1 MKEERKS
8 IIQSFIE
15 NYRITYLLM
24 VSLFVFGFLA
34 VLQMPKESAP
44 EVDIPVVVVTTVLPG
59 AGAEN
64 VEELITRPVEN
75 QMAGLSDVSTLSSSS
90 QQGFSMVVVQFDP
103 RADGTEMIAEVRN
116 RANKAKVNFPSG
128 AGEPVVQKIS
138 FSDVPIMRIVVAGS
152 FELTE
157 LKVYAERIKE
167 ELESVKDV
175 SQVSVV
181 GDPERQVKIKLNSSR
196 MRELSISPAMVVGA
210 LSQANIDLPVGVIET
225 GGGIYAVRF
234 DSKLLSAEDV
244 RQVPVIEREG
254 AVIKIG
260 DLGEVEDGVAPLSNV
275 TRFSIDGSE
284 PEATISLQIF
294 KESGRGDILTISDT
308 SKEKID
314 DLLND
319 VFPAGLKVEV
329 IQNDADIIRT
339 DLSTLISS
347 GILTIIIII
356 LIMALFLGW
365 RESFLASLVVPFSFL
380 SAFIIIN
387 ILGLTINFLT
397 LFSLILSLG
406 ILVDASVVITE
417 GMFQKR
423 LIGMSGKESAVETV
437 KEFQS
442 PLIAGTMTTVFVFAP
457 MLLVSGIMGEFIKS
471 IPITVSAVLLSALFV
486 ALVIITTVAT
496 RFLGRE
502 LSEKK
507 KTGLLGFGDFLDK
520 TATWYQK
527 NLSKITSHKPFSYG
541 FLIFITGLFFI
552 AVSFPFIGVVSI
564 NMFPLPD
571 SDTIFIDLKA
581 KAGTPFDD
589 TNELVKPIEKALC
602 GDPDVK
608 SFLTTV
614 GQSSSAGSIDIAQA
628 GESNK
633 ASFIATLSDDRS
645 SSSDEV
651 VNYYR
656 ELFKNY
662 NGAEISVG
670 QPEAGPGEGTPIRI
684 NLKGDNLNDLEQTAV
699 LLSGVLASVE
709 GTENVDSGVQLTTG
723 EFVIDINKTVA
734 KQYGLTAVDVA
745 DYIRTMITGKEASS
759 IKVLEDEIE
768 VKIYSADYY
777 NSNDIGIALPIDVSE
792 IREMS
797 IQTPKGA
804 VSLGTFIDISLKPGR
819 SVIERLD
826 SERNIAVTSAVVSGY
841 NSQEIISAFQEKLKE
856 VELPKGVEVSYGGET
871 EDIQESFADL
881 GEAMLI
887 GVFMIF
893 ILMVIQLKSY
903 RQPFFI
909 IVTIPLAVTGV
920 FLGLALVGQPLSF
933 PAFIGIVALS
943 GVVVNNAIILID
955 TINKRRDS
963 GEENGKAVV
972 LGASSRF
979 RPVILTT
986 ATTVFGLLPL
996 VFASPEWS
1004 PVAYSIIFGLLFSTV
1019 LTLVVV
1025 PILCYRF
1032 PKR

>member
-1 MKEERKS
+1 
-8 IIQSFIE
+8 
-15 NYRITYLLM
+15 
-24 VSLFVFGFLA
+24 
-34 VLQMPKESAP
+34 
-44 EVDIPVVVVTTVLPG
+44 
-59 AGAEN
+59 
-64 VEELITRPVEN
+64 
-75 QMAGLSDVSTLSSSS
+75 
-90 QQGFSMVVVQFDP
+90 
-103 RADGTEMIAEVRN
+103 
-116 RANKAKVNFPSG
+116 
-128 AGEPVVQKIS
+128 
-138 FSDVPIMRIVVAGS
+138 
-152 FELTE
+152 
-157 LKVYAERIKE
+157 
-167 ELESVKDV
+167 
-175 SQVSVV
+175 
-181 GDPERQVKIKLNSSR
+181 
-196 MRELSISPAMVVGA
+196 MRELSISPGMVVGA

-225 GGGIYAVRF
+225 GGGVYAVRF

-244 RQVPVIEREG
+244 RQVPVIERQG

-260 DLGEVEDGVAPLSNV
+260 DLGEVEDGVVPLSNV

-308 SKEKID
+308 AQEKID
-314 DLLND
+314 DLLSD

-387 ILGLTINFLT
+387 ALGLTINFLT

-417 GMFQKR
+417 EMFQKR
-423 LIGMSGKESAVETV
+423 LSGMSGKEAAVETV

-442 PLIAGTMTTVFVFAP
+442 PLIAGTLTTVFVFAP

-486 ALVIITTVAT
+486 ALVIITTIAT
-496 RFLGRE
+496 RFLGG

-507 KTGLLGFGDFLDK
+507 KTGLLGFGNFLDR
-520 TATWYQK
+520 AAVWYQE
-527 NLSKITSHKPFSYG
+527 NLSKITAQKFLSYG

-564 NMFPLPD
+564 NMFPIPD

-589 TNELVKPIEKALC
+589 TNELVKPVEKALC
-602 GDPDVK
+602 DDPDVD

-633 ASFIATLSDDRS
+633 ASVVATLSDDRN

-656 ELFKNY
+656 ELFKDY
-662 NGAEISVG
+662 DGAEISVS
-670 QPEAGPGEGTPIRI
+670 QLSAGPGEGAPVRI
-684 NLKGDNLNDLEQTAV
+684 NLKGDDLEELEQTAV
-699 LLSGVLASVE
+699 FLSGVLSSIE

-723 EFVIDINKTVA
+723 EFVIDINKVVA

-745 DYIRTMITGKEASS
+745 DYIRTTISGKEASS

-777 NSNDIGIALPIDVSE
+777 NSNNIGIALPIDVSE
-792 IREMS
+792 IKEMS

-804 VSLGTFIDISLKPGR
+804 VSLGTFIDISLEPGR
-819 SVIERLD
+819 SIIERLD
-826 SERNIAVTSAVVSGY
+826 NERNIAITSAVASGY

-856 VELPKGVEVSYGGET
+856 VELPKGVDVSYGGEI
-871 EDIQESFADL
+871 ENIQESFTDL
-881 GEAMLI
+881 GQAMLI

-893 ILMVIQLKSY
+893 ILMVVQLKSY
-903 RQPFFI
+903 RQSFFI
-909 IVTIPLAVTGV
+909 IVTVPLAVTGV
-920 FLGLALVGQPLSF
+920 FFGLALAGKPLSF
-933 PAFIGIVALS
+933 PSFIGIVALS
-943 GVVVNNAIILID
+943 GIVVNNAIILID
-955 TINKRRDS
+955 TINKRREN

-986 ATTVFGLLPL
+986 VTTVFGLLPL

-1004 PVAYSIIFGLLFSTV
+1004 PVAYSIIVGLLFSTV

>member
-1 MKEERKS
+1 MKEVKKS
-8 IIQSFIE
+8 FIQVFIE

-44 EVDIPVVVVTTVLPG
+44 EVDIPVVVVTTVFPG

-64 VEELITRPVEN
+64 IEELITRPVEN
-75 QMAGLSDVSTLSSSS
+75 QIAGLSDVSVISSSS
-90 QQGFSMVVVQFDP
+90 QQGFSMVIVQFDP
-103 RADGTEMIAEVRN
+103 RADGTEMITEVRN
-116 RANKAKVNFPSG
+116 RASKAKVNFPSG

-138 FSDVPIMRIVVAGS
+138 FSDVPIMRIVVAGP

-175 SQVSVV
+175 SQVSIV
-181 GDPERQVKIKLNSSR
+181 GAPERQVKIKLNSSR

-225 GGGIYAVRF
+225 GGGVYAVRF

-244 RQVPVIEREG
+244 RQVPVIERQG

-260 DLGEVEDGVAPLSNV
+260 DLGEVEDGVVPLSNV

-308 SKEKID
+308 AQEKID
-314 DLLND
+314 DLLSD

-387 ILGLTINFLT
+387 ALGLTINFLT

-423 LIGMSGKESAVETV
+423 LSGMSGKEAAVETV

-442 PLIAGTMTTVFVFAP
+442 PLIAGTLTTVFVFAP
-457 MLLVSGIMGEFIKS
+457 MLLVSGIVGEFIKS

-496 RFLGRE
+496 RFLGG

-507 KTGLLGFGDFLDK
+507 KTGLLGFGNFLDR
-520 TATWYQK
+520 TAVWYQE
-527 NLSKITSHKPFSYG
+527 NLSKITAHKFLSYG

-564 NMFPLPD
+564 NMFPMPD

-589 TNELVKPIEKALC
+589 TNELVKPVEKALC
-602 GDPDVK
+602 GDPDVD

-614 GQSSSAGSIDIAQA
+614 GQSSSAGSIDLAQA

-633 ASFIATLSDDRS
+633 ASVVATLSDDRN

-651 VNYYR
+651 VDYYR

-662 NGAEISVG
+662 DGAEISVS
-670 QPEAGPGEGTPIRI
+670 QLSAGPGEGAPVRI
-684 NLKGDNLNDLEQTAV
+684 NLKGDDLEELEQTAV
-699 LLSGVLASVE
+699 FLSGVLSSIE

-723 EFVIDINKTVA
+723 EFVIDINKVVA

-745 DYIRTMITGKEASS
+745 DYIRTTISGKEASS

-777 NSNDIGIALPIDVSE
+777 NSNNIGIALPIDVSE
-792 IREMS
+792 IKEMS

-804 VSLGTFIDISLKPGR
+804 VSLGTFIDISLEPGR
-819 SVIERLD
+819 SIIERLD
-826 SERNIAVTSAVVSGY
+826 NERNIAITSAVASGY

-856 VELPKGVEVSYGGET
+856 VELPKGVDVSYGGEI
-871 EDIQESFADL
+871 ENIQESFTDL
-881 GEAMLI
+881 GQAMLI

-893 ILMVIQLKSY
+893 ILMVVQLKSY
-903 RQPFFI
+903 RQSFFI
-909 IVTIPLAVTGV
+909 IVTVPLAVTGV
-920 FLGLALVGQPLSF
+920 FFGLALAGKPLSF
-933 PAFIGIVALS
+933 PSFIGIVALS
-943 GVVVNNAIILID
+943 GIVVNNAIILID
-955 TINKRRDS
+955 TINKRREN

-986 ATTVFGLLPL
+986 VTTVFGLLPL

-1004 PVAYSIIFGLLFSTV
+1004 PVAYSIIVGLLFSTV

>member
-1 MKEERKS
+1 MKEVKKS
-8 IIQSFIE
+8 FIQVFIE

-44 EVDIPVVVVTTVLPG
+44 EVDIPVVVVTTVFPG

-64 VEELITRPVEN
+64 IEELITRPVEN
-75 QMAGLSDVSTLSSSS
+75 QIAGLSDVSVISSSS
-90 QQGFSMVVVQFDP
+90 QQGFSMVIVQFDP
-103 RADGTEMIAEVRN
+103 RADGTEMITEVRN
-116 RANKAKVNFPSG
+116 RASKAKVNFPSG

-138 FSDVPIMRIVVAGS
+138 FSDVPIMRIVVAGP

-175 SQVSVV
+175 SQVSIV
-181 GDPERQVKIKLNSSR
+181 GAPERQVKIKLNSSR

-225 GGGIYAVRF
+225 GGGVYAVRF

-244 RQVPVIEREG
+244 RQVPVIERQG

-260 DLGEVEDGVAPLSNV
+260 DLGEVEDGVVPLSNV

-308 SKEKID
+308 AQEKID
-314 DLLND
+314 DLLSD

-387 ILGLTINFLT
+387 ALGLTINFLT

-423 LIGMSGKESAVETV
+423 LSGMSGKEAAVETV

-442 PLIAGTMTTVFVFAP
+442 PLIAGTLTTVFVFAP
-457 MLLVSGIMGEFIKS
+457 MLLVSGIVGEFIKS

-496 RFLGRE
+496 RFLGG

-507 KTGLLGFGDFLDK
+507 KTGLLGFGNFLDR
-520 TATWYQK
+520 TAVWYQE
-527 NLSKITSHKPFSYG
+527 NLSKITAHKFLSYG

-564 NMFPLPD
+564 NMFPMPD

-589 TNELVKPIEKALC
+589 TNELVKPVEKALC
-602 GDPDVK
+602 GDPDVD

-614 GQSSSAGSIDIAQA
+614 GQSSSAGSIDLAQA

-633 ASFIATLSDDRS
+633 ASVVATLSDDRN

-651 VNYYR
+651 VDYYR

-662 NGAEISVG
+662 DGAEISVS
-670 QPEAGPGEGTPIRI
+670 QLSAGPGEGAPVRI
-684 NLKGDNLNDLEQTAV
+684 NLKGDDLEELEQTAV
-699 LLSGVLASVE
+699 FLSGILSSIE

-723 EFVIDINKTVA
+723 EFVIDINKVVA

-745 DYIRTMITGKEASS
+745 DYIRTTISGKEASS

-777 NSNDIGIALPIDVSE
+777 NSNNIGIALPIDVSE
-792 IREMS
+792 IKEMS

-804 VSLGTFIDISLKPGR
+804 VSLGTFIDISLEPGR
-819 SVIERLD
+819 SIIERLD
-826 SERNIAVTSAVVSGY
+826 NERNIAITSAVASGY

-856 VELPKGVEVSYGGET
+856 VELPKGVDVSYGGEI
-871 EDIQESFADL
+871 ENIQESFTDL
-881 GEAMLI
+881 GQAMLI

-893 ILMVIQLKSY
+893 ILMVVQLKSY
-903 RQPFFI
+903 RQSFFI
-909 IVTIPLAVTGV
+909 IVTVPLAVTGV
-920 FLGLALVGQPLSF
+920 FFGLALAGKPLSF
-933 PAFIGIVALS
+933 PSFIGIVALS
-943 GVVVNNAIILID
+943 GIVVNNAIILID
-955 TINKRRDS
+955 TINKRREN

-986 ATTVFGLLPL
+986 VTTVFGLLPL

-1004 PVAYSIIFGLLFSTV
+1004 PVAYSIIVGLLFSTV

>member
-1 MKEERKS
+1 MKEIKKS
-8 IIQSFIE
+8 FIQVFIE

-44 EVDIPVVVVTTVLPG
+44 EVDIPVVVVTTVFPG

-64 VEELITRPVEN
+64 IEELITRPVEN
-75 QMAGLSDVSTLSSSS
+75 QIAGLSDVSVISSSS
-90 QQGFSMVVVQFDP
+90 QQGFSMVIVQFDP
-103 RADGTEMIAEVRN
+103 RADGTEMITEVRN
-116 RANKAKVNFPSG
+116 RASKAKVNFPSG

-138 FSDVPIMRIVVAGS
+138 FSDVPIMRIVVAGP

-175 SQVSVV
+175 SQVSIV

-210 LSQANIDLPVGVIET
+210 LSQANIDLPVGIIET

-244 RQVPVIEREG
+244 RQVPVIEKQG

-308 SKEKID
+308 AQEKID
-314 DLLND
+314 DLLSD

-387 ILGLTINFLT
+387 ALGLTINFLT

-423 LIGMSGKESAVETV
+423 LSGMSGKEAAVETV

-442 PLIAGTMTTVFVFAP
+442 PLIAGTLTTVFVFAP
-457 MLLVSGIMGEFIKS
+457 MLLVSGIVGEFIKS

-496 RFLGRE
+496 RFLGG

-507 KTGLLGFGDFLDK
+507 KTGLLGFGNFLDR
-520 TATWYQK
+520 TAVWYQE
-527 NLSKITSHKPFSYG
+527 NLSKITAHKFLSYG

-564 NMFPLPD
+564 NMFPMPD

-589 TNELVKPIEKALC
+589 TNELVKPVEKALC
-602 GDPDVK
+602 GDPDVD

-614 GQSSSAGSIDIAQA
+614 GQSSSAGSIDLAQA

-633 ASFIATLSDDRS
+633 ASVVATLSDDRN

-651 VNYYR
+651 VDYYR

-662 NGAEISVG
+662 DGAEISVS
-670 QPEAGPGEGTPIRI
+670 QLSAGPGEGAPVRI
-684 NLKGDNLNDLEQTAV
+684 NLKGDDLEELEQTAV
-699 LLSGVLASVE
+699 FLSGVLSSIE

-723 EFVIDINKTVA
+723 EFVIDINKVVA

-745 DYIRTMITGKEASS
+745 DYIRTTISGKEASS

-777 NSNDIGIALPIDVSE
+777 NSNNIGIALPIDVSE
-792 IREMS
+792 IKEMS

-804 VSLGTFIDISLKPGR
+804 VSLGTFIDISLEPGR
-819 SVIERLD
+819 SIIERLD
-826 SERNIAVTSAVVSGY
+826 NERNIAITSAVASGY

-856 VELPKGVEVSYGGET
+856 VELPKGVDVSYGGEI
-871 EDIQESFADL
+871 ENIQESFTDL
-881 GEAMLI
+881 GQAMLI

-893 ILMVIQLKSY
+893 ILMVVQLKSY
-903 RQPFFI
+903 RQSFFI
-909 IVTIPLAVTGV
+909 IVTVPLAVTGV
-920 FLGLALVGQPLSF
+920 FFGLALAGKPLSF
-933 PAFIGIVALS
+933 PSFIGIVALS
-943 GVVVNNAIILID
+943 GIVVNNAIILID
-955 TINKRRDS
+955 TINKRREN

-986 ATTVFGLLPL
+986 VTTVFGLLPL

-1004 PVAYSIIFGLLFSTV
+1004 PVAYSIIVGLLFSTV

>member
-1 MKEERKS
+1 
-8 IIQSFIE
+8 
-15 NYRITYLLM
+15 M

-44 EVDIPVVVVTTVLPG
+44 EVDIPVVVVTTVFPG

-64 VEELITRPVEN
+64 IEELITRPVEN
-75 QMAGLSDVSTLSSSS
+75 QIAGLSDVSVISSSS
-90 QQGFSMVVVQFDP
+90 QQGFSMVIVQFDP
-103 RADGTEMIAEVRN
+103 RADGTEMITEVRN
-116 RANKAKVNFPSG
+116 RASKAKVNFPSG

-138 FSDVPIMRIVVAGS
+138 FSDVPIMRIVVAGP

-175 SQVSVV
+175 SQVSIV
-181 GDPERQVKIKLNSSR
+181 GAPERQVKIKLNSSR

-225 GGGIYAVRF
+225 GGGVYAVRF

-244 RQVPVIEREG
+244 RQVPVIERQG

-260 DLGEVEDGVAPLSNV
+260 DLGEVEDGVVPLSNV

-308 SKEKID
+308 AQEKID
-314 DLLND
+314 DLLSD

-387 ILGLTINFLT
+387 ALGLTINFLT

-423 LIGMSGKESAVETV
+423 LSGMSGKEAAVETV

-442 PLIAGTMTTVFVFAP
+442 PLIAGTLTTVFVFAP
-457 MLLVSGIMGEFIKS
+457 MLLVSGIVGEFIKS

-496 RFLGRE
+496 RFLGG

-507 KTGLLGFGDFLDK
+507 KTGLLGFGNFLDR
-520 TATWYQK
+520 TAVWYQE
-527 NLSKITSHKPFSYG
+527 NLSKITAHKFLSYG

-564 NMFPLPD
+564 NMFPMPD

-589 TNELVKPIEKALC
+589 TNELVKPVEKALC
-602 GDPDVK
+602 GDPDVD

-614 GQSSSAGSIDIAQA
+614 GQSSSAGSIDLAQA

-633 ASFIATLSDDRS
+633 ASVVATLSDDRN

-651 VNYYR
+651 VDYYR

-662 NGAEISVG
+662 DGAEISVS
-670 QPEAGPGEGTPIRI
+670 QLSAGPGEGAPVRI
-684 NLKGDNLNDLEQTAV
+684 NLKGDDLEELEQTAV
-699 LLSGVLASVE
+699 FLSGVLSSIE

-723 EFVIDINKTVA
+723 EFVIDINKVVA

-745 DYIRTMITGKEASS
+745 DYIRTTISGKEASS

-777 NSNDIGIALPIDVSE
+777 NSNNIGIALPIDVSE
-792 IREMS
+792 IKEMS

-804 VSLGTFIDISLKPGR
+804 VSLGTFIDISLEPGR
-819 SVIERLD
+819 SIIERLD
-826 SERNIAVTSAVVSGY
+826 NERNIAITSAVASGY

-856 VELPKGVEVSYGGET
+856 VELPKGVDVSYGGEI
-871 EDIQESFADL
+871 ENIQESFTDL
-881 GEAMLI
+881 GQAMLI

-893 ILMVIQLKSY
+893 ILMVVQLKSY
-903 RQPFFI
+903 RQSFFI
-909 IVTIPLAVTGV
+909 IVTVPLAVTGV
-920 FLGLALVGQPLSF
+920 FFGLALAGKPLSF
-933 PAFIGIVALS
+933 PSFIGIVALS
-943 GVVVNNAIILID
+943 GIVVNNAIILID
-955 TINKRRDS
+955 TINKRREN

-986 ATTVFGLLPL
+986 VTTVFGLLPL

-1004 PVAYSIIFGLLFSTV
+1004 PVAYSIIVGLLFSTV